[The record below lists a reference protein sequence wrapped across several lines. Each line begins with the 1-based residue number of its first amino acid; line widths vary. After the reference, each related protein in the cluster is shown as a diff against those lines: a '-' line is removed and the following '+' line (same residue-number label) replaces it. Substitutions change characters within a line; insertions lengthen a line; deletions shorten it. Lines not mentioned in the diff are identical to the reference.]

1 MSNWFTTKISYLKQI
16 ENGSV
21 IKKSEAYMI
30 NAMSFTE
37 AEARLQMILES
48 YIPEYE
54 LQSCSKTKLTDVV
67 FHENEEKWYKVKMAY
82 VSYDEDSGKEKKIN
96 ETFMVAAGN
105 LKEVYERMEERM
117 EGSIVDW
124 EITAISVTTILDIFP
139 YEDGQI
145 VNREEEEEEVEA

>member
-30 NAMSFTE
+30 SAMSFTE

-54 LQSCSKTKLTDVV
+54 LQSCSKTKMTDAVYS
-67 FHENEEKWYKVKMAY
+67 ENEDKWYKVKLAY

-96 ETFMVAAGN
+96 ETFMVAASN

-124 EITAISVTTILDIFP
+124 EITGITLTNILDIFP

-145 VNREEEEEEVEA
+145 VNQEEEEEAEA